1 MNYIYRLYTNKTIGV
16 FSNKDDAISLLFH
29 IPNAKIEVFC
39 NLTPIGLY
47 CFNKNNLLFNNNP
60 VELDGY
66 MKEWFNTNKP
76 LNEELNVFIPIS
88 EPAFPNEN
96 RANSGFVKV
105 PVEEKKPEPLN
116 MESLAEKIKR
126 LEEEAKLME
135 ENENKFK
142 EVIEENENKF
152 KEKAKNHD
160 EEKKRLAREK
170 DKWSQ
175 FKTKLEADKRVYII
189 IKEQLESGE
198 LNEGEIPVLFQDKYP
213 IFKYMHQNNLITLT
227 DTLHLEEI
235 DRYIEILNNPPIEI
249 ITANQNITTNID
261 TKNYSE
267 LFSSSDP
274 IYNFKKNLDSEV
286 DTNTD

>member
-1 MNYIYRLYTNKTIGV
+1 MNYIYRVYTNRTIGV
-16 FSNKDDAISLLFH
+16 FPNKDDAISLLFH
-29 IPNAKIEVFC
+29 IPNAKIEVFS
-39 NLTPIGLY
+39 NLTPIGIYSL
-47 CFNKNNLLFNNNP
+47 NKNNLLFNNNH

-66 MKEWFNTNKP
+66 MKEWFDTPNKP

-88 EPAFPNEN
+88 DP
-96 RANSGFVKV
+96 V
-105 PVEEKKPEPLN
+105 PVQEKKPEPLN

-126 LEEEAKLME
+126 LEAEALLME
-135 ENENKFK
+135 EKANEIKEVVDENQNKF
-142 EVIEENENKF
+142 IEKV
-152 KEKAKNHD
+152 KNCD

-170 DKWSQ
+170 DNWNQ
-175 FKTKLEADKRVYII
+175 FKNKLEADKRVYCI

-227 DTLHLEEI
+227 DTLHPEEI
-235 DRYIEILNNPPIEI
+235 DRYVEILNNPPLEI

-274 IYNFKKNLDSEV
+274 IYNFKKNIESEI

>member
-1 MNYIYRLYTNKTIGV
+1 MNYIYRVYTNKTIGV
-16 FSNKDDAISLLFH
+16 FPNKDDAISLLFH
-29 IPNAKIEVFC
+29 IPNAKIEVFS
-39 NLTPIGLY
+39 NLTPIGIYSL
-47 CFNKNNLLFNNNP
+47 NKNNLFFNNNP

-66 MKEWFNTNKP
+66 MKEWFNTPNNP
-76 LNEELNVFIPIS
+76 INEELNVFIPMS
-88 EPAFPNEN
+88 EP
-96 RANSGFVKV
+96 VHV
-105 PVEEKKPEPLN
+105 PEKKPEPVSI
-116 MESLAEKIKR
+116 ESLAEKIKR
-126 LEEEAKLME
+126 LEAEALLME
-135 ENENKFK
+135 EKANEIK
-142 EVIEENENKF
+142 EVVEENETKF
-152 KEKAKNHD
+152 IEKAKNFD

-170 DKWSQ
+170 DNWNQ
-175 FKTKLEADKRVYII
+175 FKNKLEADKRVYCI

-227 DTLHLEEI
+227 DTLHPEEI
-235 DRYIEILNNPPIEI
+235 DRYVEILNNPPLEI

-274 IYNFKKNLDSEV
+274 IYNFKKNLESEV